1 MEHGYTPA
9 NGIEQVMKKKSS
21 SPFATAE
28 YKANP
33 YEYYEKLRRDMPVY
47 KTHLPNGTEVYVVSR
62 YEDVLAGLKDGR
74 LIKDVGKVRGKSF
87 WELLGIGHMR
97 AKTMLRADPPEHG
110 RLRSLANEA
119 FKPKYVRELRGR
131 IQQIADGLVDKV
143 QAKGEMEFISEFA
156 FPLPIRV
163 ICEMLGIPAKDQDKF
178 RKWSGELIN
187 SGALSSERP
196 VISPNLLQFV
206 QYVRREVDDHRKNPG
221 PDIVTQLIEAED
233 KGDRLSDAEVVST
246 VVLLLVAGHET
257 TVNLIGNGMLALL
270 LNPEQLERLKR
281 EPALMKSAIEELLR
295 FVNPVQLVNRY
306 AAERLQIAGEE
317 IPAGSHLVLM
327 LGAADHDPIC
337 ASDPEQL
344 DLARADAKHVAFG
357 QGIHYCLGAP
367 LARLEGEIAFATLL
381 NRLPNVRLAAP
392 PETLKWRPA
401 VELRGLAE
409 LPVTF

>member
-1 MEHGYTPA
+1 
-9 NGIEQVMKKKSS
+9 MKKTSP

-33 YEYYEKLRRDMPVY
+33 YAFYEELRRDLPVY
-47 KTHLPNGTEVYVVSR
+47 KTLLPNGTEVWVVSR
-62 YEDVLAGLKDGR
+62 YEDVLAGLKDSR
-74 LIKDVGKVRGKSF
+74 LIKDISKVRGKSF
-87 WELLGIGHMR
+87 LEMIGIGRMR
-97 AKTMLRADPPEHG
+97 GKNMLRADPPEHG

-131 IQQIADGLVDKV
+131 VQQIADELIDKV
-143 QAKGEMEFISEFA
+143 QAKGKMEFISEFA

-163 ICEMLGIPAKDQDKF
+163 ISEMLGVPEKDQDKF
-178 RKWSGELIN
+178 RKWSGDLIN

-196 VISPNLLQFV
+196 VISPDLLQLV
-206 QYVRREVDDHRKNPG
+206 QYVRKVVDDHRKNPRA
-221 PDIVTQLIEAED
+221 DVVTQLIEAEE
-233 KGDRLSDAEVVST
+233 KGDRLSDDEVVST

-270 LNPEQLERLKR
+270 LNPEQLEKLKR
-281 EPALMKSAIEELLR
+281 DPALMKPAIEELLR

-306 AAERLQIAGEE
+306 AIEKIQIAGQE
-317 IPAGSHLVLM
+317 IPAGAHLVM
-327 LGAADHDPIC
+327 AVGAADHDPAC
-337 ASDPEQL
+337 ATSPEQL
-344 DLARADAKHVAFG
+344 DLAREDAKHVAFG

-381 NRLPNVRLAAP
+381 NRLPNMRLAVR
-392 PETLKWRPA
+392 PESVQWRPA
-401 VELRGLAE
+401 IELRGLAE

>member
-1 MEHGYTPA
+1 M
-9 NGIEQVMKKKSS
+9 VKKTSP

-33 YEYYEKLRRDMPVY
+33 YALYEELRREMPVH
-47 KTHLPNGTEVYVVSR
+47 KTLLPNGTEVWVVSR
-62 YEDVLAGLKDGR
+62 YEDVLAGLKDSR
-74 LIKDVGKVRGKSF
+74 LIKDISKVRGKSF
-87 WELLGIGHMR
+87 LEMIGIGRMR
-97 AKTMLRADPPEHG
+97 GKNMLRADPPEHG

-131 IQQIADGLVDKV
+131 IQQIADELIDKV
-143 QAKGEMEFISEFA
+143 QAKGRMEFISEFA

-163 ICEMLGIPAKDQDKF
+163 ISEMLGVPEKDQDKF
-178 RKWSGELIN
+178 RKWSGDLIN

-196 VISPNLLQFV
+196 AISPDLLQLV
-206 QYVRREVDDHRKNPG
+206 QYVRKVVDDHRKNPRA
-221 PDIVTQLIEAED
+221 DVVTQLIEAEE
-233 KGDRLSDAEVVST
+233 KGDRLSDDEVVST

-270 LNPEQLERLKR
+270 LNPEQLEKLKR
-281 EPALMKSAIEELLR
+281 DPALMKPAIEELLR

-306 AAERLQIAGEE
+306 AIEKIQIAGQE
-317 IPAGSHLVLM
+317 IPAGAHLVM
-327 LGAADHDPIC
+327 AVGAADHDPAC
-337 ASDPEQL
+337 AASPEQL
-344 DLARADAKHVAFG
+344 DLARGDAKHVAFG

-381 NRLPNVRLAAP
+381 NRLPNIRLAVR
-392 PETLKWRPA
+392 PESVQWRPA
-401 VELRGLAE
+401 IELRGLAE

>member
-1 MEHGYTPA
+1 
-9 NGIEQVMKKKSS
+9 MKKTSP

-33 YEYYEKLRRDMPVY
+33 YAFYEELRRDRPVY
-47 KTHLPNGTEVYVVSR
+47 KTLLPNGTEVYVVSR
-62 YEDVLAGLKDGR
+62 YEDVLAGLKDSR
-74 LIKDVGKVRGKSF
+74 LIKDISKVRGKSF
-87 WELLGIGHMR
+87 LEMIGIGRMR
-97 AKTMLRADPPEHG
+97 GKNMLRADPPEHG

-131 IQQIADGLVDKV
+131 IQQMADELIDKV
-143 QAKGEMEFISEFA
+143 QGKGKMEFISEFA

-163 ICEMLGIPAKDQDKF
+163 ISEMLGVPEKDQDKF
-178 RKWSGELIN
+178 RKWSGDLIN

-196 VISPNLLQFV
+196 AISSDLLQLV
-206 QYVRREVDDHRKNPG
+206 QYVRKVVDEHRKKPRA
-221 PDIVTQLIEAED
+221 DVVTQLIEAEE
-233 KGDRLSDAEVVST
+233 KGDRLSDDEVVST

-270 LNPEQLERLKR
+270 LNPEQLEKLKR
-281 EPALMKSAIEELLR
+281 DPALMKPAIEELLR

-306 AAERLQIAGEE
+306 AIEKIQIAGQE
-317 IPAGSHLVLM
+317 IPAGAHLVM
-327 LGAADHDPIC
+327 AVGAADHDPAC
-337 ASDPEQL
+337 ATNPEQL
-344 DLARADAKHVAFG
+344 DLGREDAKHVAFG

-381 NRLPNVRLAAP
+381 NRLPNLRLAVR
-392 PETLKWRPA
+392 PESVRWRPA
-401 VELRGLAE
+401 IELRGLAE

>member
-1 MEHGYTPA
+1 
-9 NGIEQVMKKKSS
+9 MKKTSP

-33 YEYYEKLRRDMPVY
+33 YAFYEELRRDRPVY
-47 KTHLPNGTEVYVVSR
+47 KTLLPNGTEVYVVSR
-62 YEDVLAGLKDGR
+62 YEDVLAGLKDSR
-74 LIKDVGKVRGKSF
+74 LIKDISKVRGKSF
-87 WELLGIGHMR
+87 LEMIGIGRMR
-97 AKTMLRADPPEHG
+97 GKNMLRADPPEHG

-131 IQQIADGLVDKV
+131 IQQMADELIDKV
-143 QAKGEMEFISEFA
+143 QGKGKMEFISEFA

-163 ICEMLGIPAKDQDKF
+163 ISEMLGVPEKDQDKF
-178 RKWSGELIN
+178 RKWSGDLIN

-196 VISPNLLQFV
+196 AISSDLLQLV
-206 QYVRREVDDHRKNPG
+206 QYVRKVVDEHRKKPRA
-221 PDIVTQLIEAED
+221 DVVTQLIEAEE
-233 KGDRLSDAEVVST
+233 KGDRLSDDEVVST

-270 LNPEQLERLKR
+270 LNPEQLEKLKR
-281 EPALMKSAIEELLR
+281 DPALMKPAIEELLR

-306 AAERLQIAGEE
+306 AIEKIQIAGQE
-317 IPAGSHLVLM
+317 IPAGAHLVM
-327 LGAADHDPIC
+327 AVGAADHDPTC
-337 ASDPEQL
+337 ATNPEQL
-344 DLARADAKHVAFG
+344 DLAREDAKHVAFG

-381 NRLPNVRLAAP
+381 NRLPNLRLEVR
-392 PETLKWRPA
+392 PESVQWRPA

-409 LPVTF
+409 LPVSF